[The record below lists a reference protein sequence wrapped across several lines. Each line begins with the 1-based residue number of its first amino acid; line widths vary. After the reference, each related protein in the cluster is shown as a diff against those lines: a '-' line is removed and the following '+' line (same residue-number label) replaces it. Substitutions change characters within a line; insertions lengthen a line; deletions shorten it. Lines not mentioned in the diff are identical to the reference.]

1 MQRSLSRC
9 TVTDLGF
16 FMGQYMRAR
25 IVGLAT
31 AVLVVTAVTTACT
44 NRTTPGKPS
53 ITFTQVPDAAEG
65 GGQRVAP
72 IAGRVTG
79 SRPNQ
84 RVVLF
89 ARSGAWWVQP
99 LVSNPF
105 TEVAAD
111 GTWTNETHLGLEYA
125 ALLVDNTYQPPPTT
139 EFLPAPGGPVVAV
152 VTQKGAGSY
161 TPPPTH
167 VLKFS
172 GYEWEVRRTPS
183 DRGGANDYDARNA
196 WVDDSGMLHLLL
208 TQRDGRWTSAEIK
221 LTRSLGYGTYTFV
234 VRDTSRLDPA
244 AALGFLTWDQFEPAQ
259 NHRELDVEVSRWGNQ
274 DNKDVQFVVQP
285 HYVAANVYR
294 FKQPTGRLTH
304 SFRWEPDRA
313 LFRTVGTSGQVIAR
327 REFTSG
333 VPVPGSESVYMNL
346 LYYRGSPKPPSGPVE
361 VVVEKFVYLP

>member
-1 MQRSLSRC
+1 
-9 TVTDLGF
+9 
-16 FMGQYMRAR
+16 MRAR

-31 AVLVVTAVTTACT
+31 AMVVVSALTTTCT
-44 NRTTPGKPS
+44 NKTTPSKPS
-53 ITFTQVPDAAEG
+53 ITLTQVPDAAEG
-65 GGQRVAP
+65 GEQRMAP

-79 SRPNQ
+79 ARSNH

-89 ARSGAWWVQP
+89 AKSGQWWVQP
-99 LVSNPF
+99 LVAKPF

-111 GTWTNETHLGLEYA
+111 GTWKNETHLGLEYA
-125 ALLVDNTYQPPPTT
+125 ALLVDSTYQPPPTT
-139 EFLPAPGGPVVAV
+139 ESLPEPGGSVIAV
-152 VTQKGAGSY
+152 VTQKGGGSY
-161 TPPPTH
+161 TPAPKH
-167 VLKFS
+167 VLTFS
-172 GYEWEVRRTPS
+172 GYDWEVRTTPS

-196 WVDDSGMLHLLL
+196 WVDDHGMLHLLL

-221 LTRSLGYGTYTFV
+221 LTRSLGYGTYTLI
-234 VRDTSRLDPA
+234 VRDTSSLDPA
-244 AALGFLTWDQFEPAQ
+244 AALGFLTWDQFGPAQ
-259 NHRELDVEVSRWGNQ
+259 NHRELDVEVSRWGNP

-313 LFRTVGTSGQVIAR
+313 LFRTVGARGQVVAQ

-333 VPVPGSESVYMNL
+333 VPVPGSESVYLNL
-346 LYYRGSPKPPSGPVE
+346 LYYRGSPKPPSDTIE